1 MSDTN
6 TNMPADFPL
15 NTIGA
20 GVNQIALPEG
30 PFDPAGSWQHRY
42 GVYSVAGRLSRVG
55 ELRLDRQ
62 VKANGRVLLDM
73 QYQKSLSGGRQTISA
88 KIHLAADSPLSTP
101 ENWSFVAR
109 VLDTEGRMI
118 DNTQIKKS
126 IRVQNE
132 VLTIDDACGQE
143 AVPLRGDYT
152 LNWALF
158 DAIGRLPA
166 ESFDPIRFTLI
177 DHFDQVKPNHTLSF
191 RTSTDVT
198 IRGKPQTLR
207 AYDQLGEGI
216 VPWVWWVD
224 QRGRLLAAVSGLEVY
239 LPSRWAGVS

>member
-1 MSDTN
+1 
-6 TNMPADFPL
+6 
-15 NTIGA
+15 
-20 GVNQIALPEG
+20 
-30 PFDPAGSWQHRY
+30 
-42 GVYSVAGRLSRVG
+42 
-55 ELRLDRQ
+55 
-62 VKANGRVLLDM
+62 M

-101 ENWSFVAR
+101 EDWSFVAR
-109 VLDTEGRMI
+109 VLDTEGRLI

-126 IRVQNE
+126 IHMRDG
-132 VLTIDDACGQE
+132 VLTIDDASGQKTT
-143 AVPLRGDYT
+143 PIRGDYT

-158 DAIGRLPA
+158 DAVQRQPA
-166 ESFDPIRFTLI
+166 EAFEPIRFTLI

-198 IRGKPQTLR
+198 IHGKAQTLR

-224 QRGRLLAAVSGLEVY
+224 RQGRLLAAVSGLEIY
-239 LPSRWAGVS
+239 LLSR

>member
-1 MSDTN
+1 MSDTT
-6 TNMPADFPL
+6 TNVPADFPL

-20 GVNQIALPEG
+20 AVNQIAVPEG
-30 PFDPAGSWQHRY
+30 PFNPAGSWQQRY

-88 KIHLAADSPLSTP
+88 KIHLPADSTLSTP

-109 VLDTEGRMI
+109 VLDAEGRLI
-118 DNTQIKKS
+118 DNAQIKKS
-126 IRVQNE
+126 IRVQNGI
-132 VLTIDDACGQE
+132 LTIDDASGQKTT
-143 AVPLRGDYT
+143 PITGDYT
-152 LNWALF
+152 LNWAVF

-166 ESFDPIRFTLI
+166 EPFDPIRFTLI
-177 DHFDQVKPNHTLSF
+177 DHFDQVKPNHTMSF

-216 VPWVWWVD
+216 VPCVWWAD
-224 QRGRLLAAVSGLEVY
+224 RHGRLLAAVSGLEVY
-239 LPSRWAGVS
+239 LLEPTMR

>member
-6 TNMPADFPL
+6 VNVPADFPL

-20 GVNQIALPEG
+20 AVNQIALPEG
-30 PFDPAGSWQHRY
+30 PFDPSGSWQQRY
-42 GVYSVAGRLSRVG
+42 GVYSAAGRLSRVG

-62 VKANGRVLLDM
+62 VKSSGRVLLDM
-73 QYQKSLSGGRQTISA
+73 QYQKSLSGGRQMISA

-101 ENWSFVAR
+101 EDWSFVAR
-109 VLDTEGRMI
+109 VLDTEGRVI

-126 IRVQNE
+126 IRVQNGI
-132 VLTIDDACGQE
+132 LTIDASSGQMT
-143 AVPLRGDYT
+143 VPIRGDYT

-158 DAIGRLPA
+158 DAVQRLPA
-166 ESFDPIRFTLI
+166 ESLDPIQFTLI

-191 RTSTDVT
+191 RTNTDVT

-216 VPWVWWVD
+216 VPWIWWVD
-224 QRGRLLAAVSGLEVY
+224 QHGRLLVAVSGLEVY
-239 LPSRWAGVS
+239 LLEPPMR

>member
-6 TNMPADFPL
+6 TNVPADFPL

-20 GVNQIALPEG
+20 GLNQIALPES
-30 PFDPAGSWQHRY
+30 PFDPASSWQHRY

-88 KIHLAADSPLSTP
+88 KIHLAADNSLSTP

-109 VLDTEGRMI
+109 VLDTEGRLI

-126 IRVQNE
+126 IRMQNGA
-132 VLTIDDACGQE
+132 LAIDDASGQKT
-143 AVPLRGDYT
+143 VPINGDYT

-158 DAIGRLPA
+158 DAVQRLPA
-166 ESFDPIRFTLI
+166 EPFTPIPFTLI

-191 RTSTDVT
+191 RASTNVT
-198 IRGKPQTLR
+198 IRGRPQTLR

-224 QRGRLLAAVSGLEVY
+224 QHGHLLAAISGLELY
-239 LPSRWAGVS
+239 LLEPPMQ

>member
-1 MSDTN
+1 MSDKDTN
-6 TNMPADFPL
+6 VPADFPL
-15 NTIGA
+15 NAIGA
-20 GVNQIALPEG
+20 AVNQITLPEG
-30 PFDPAGSWQHRY
+30 SFDPAGSWQQRY
-42 GVYSVAGRLSRVG
+42 GVHSVAGRLSRVG

-73 QYQKSLSGGRQTISA
+73 HYQKSLSGGRQTISA

-101 ENWSFVAR
+101 EAWSFVAR
-109 VLDTEGRMI
+109 VLDTEGHVME
-118 DNTQIKKS
+118 NTQIKKS
-126 IRVQNE
+126 IRMQDGI
-132 VLTIDDACGQE
+132 LTIDDPSGQKT
-143 AVPLRGDYT
+143 VPITGDYT

-158 DAIGRLPA
+158 DAVQRLPA
-166 ESFDPIRFTLI
+166 ERFAPIRFTLI

-224 QRGRLLAAVSGLEVY
+224 QHGRLLAAVSGLEAY
-239 LPSRWAGVS
+239 LLEPAAR

>member
-1 MSDTN
+1 MNDKN
-6 TNMPADFPL
+6 TNVPADFPL

-20 GVNQIALPEG
+20 AVNQMAMPEG
-30 PFDPAGSWQHRY
+30 PFDPAGSWQQRY
-42 GVYSVAGRLSRVG
+42 GVYSVAGRISRVG

-62 VKANGRVLLDM
+62 VKASGRVLLDM

-101 ENWSFVAR
+101 DDWSFVAR
-109 VLDTEGRMI
+109 VLDTEGRLI

-126 IRVQNE
+126 IRMQDG
-132 VLTIDDACGQE
+132 VLTIDDATGQNT
-143 AVPLRGDYT
+143 VRITGHYT

-166 ESFDPIRFTLI
+166 GAFEPIHFTLI
-177 DHFDQVKPNHTLSF
+177 DHFDQVKPNHTLLF

-216 VPWVWWVD
+216 VPWVWWLD
-224 QRGRLLAAVSGLEVY
+224 QHGRLLAAVSGLEVY
-239 LPSRWAGVS
+239 LLEPTLR